1 MDQKSTYMQRLS
13 NVAWKLLKYIRRL
26 ALTGCVLFTA
36 VFWIA
41 WAIALSQGMIYRF
54 QFWKF
59 GIKMTLITLAAV
71 VAVVLWRFFDMRRV
85 GILTAF
91 CTFEATLAL
100 LCPMVDLYY
109 AGFNPQMISYQ
120 ENKAPNG
127 NINIWVYD
135 FPEVARVYN
144 TEPKTIFFWHI
155 LNWDTENNR
164 YALGKK
170 YYKNFSAIT
179 CEDGI
184 TRYFSS
190 GYPEVKARV
199 YDTRNW
205 RKGDIVDDYIQK
217 LERYLILQC
226 YKEERMGWEYVYT
239 NNKSF
244 GEGDLYFV
252 VKEDDDLV
260 QYSKDI
266 SKMIS
271 KVLEELIF
279 RSAISFEGSITIKYE
294 HKSASDNSVTFK
306 FGGHDLEQ
314 PEYYTDW
321 RHVLKVLEDGM

>member
-1 MDQKSTYMQRLS
+1 MNGILKYTHRLS
-13 NVAWKLLKYIRRL
+13 SFGWKLLKYIRRL
-26 ALTGCVLFTA
+26 AFTGCVLFTA

-41 WAIALSQGMIYRF
+41 WAIALSQEMIYRF

-59 GIKMTLITLAAV
+59 GIKMTLITLAGV

-91 CTFEATLAL
+91 CTLEATLAL

-109 AGFNPQMISYQ
+109 DGFNLQMISYK
-120 ENKAPNG
+120 EIEAPNG
-127 NINIWVYD
+127 GIEIRVYE
-135 FPEVARVYN
+135 FPEVARVYD
-144 TEPKTIFFWHI
+144 TEPKTLFFWHI

-164 YALGKK
+164 YALEKK

-184 TRYFSS
+184 TRYVSS

-199 YDTRNW
+199 YDNRNW

-217 LERYLILQC
+217 LERYLVLQC
-226 YKEERMGWEYVYT
+226 YKEEKMGWEYVYT

-279 RSAISFEGSITIKYE
+279 RSAISFEGSITVKYE

-306 FGGHDLEQ
+306 FGGHVLEQ

-321 RHVLKVLEDGM
+321 RHVLEVLRDGM

>member
-1 MDQKSTYMQRLS
+1 MNAKLKFTHRLS
-13 NVAWKLLKYIRRL
+13 SLAWKLLKYIRRL

-41 WAIALSQGMIYRF
+41 RAIALSQGMIYRF

-59 GIKMTLITLAAV
+59 GLKMTIITVAAV
-71 VAVVLWRFFDMRRV
+71 VAAVLWHFFDMRRI

-109 AGFNPQMISYQ
+109 DGFNLQMISYK
-120 ENKAPNG
+120 EIEAPNG
-127 NINIWVYD
+127 GIEIRVYE
-135 FPEVARVYN
+135 FPEVARIYN

-164 YALGKK
+164 YALEKK

-217 LERYLILQC
+217 LERYLFLQC
-226 YKEERMGWEYVYT
+226 YEEERMSWEYVYT
-239 NNKSF
+239 NHKSF
-244 GEGDLYFV
+244 GEGNLYFV

-271 KVLEELIF
+271 KVLEEPVF
-279 RSAISFEGSITIKYE
+279 RSAMSFEG
-294 HKSASDNSVTFK
+294 
-306 FGGHDLEQ
+306 
-314 PEYYTDW
+314 EY
-321 RHVLKVLEDGM
+321 HS